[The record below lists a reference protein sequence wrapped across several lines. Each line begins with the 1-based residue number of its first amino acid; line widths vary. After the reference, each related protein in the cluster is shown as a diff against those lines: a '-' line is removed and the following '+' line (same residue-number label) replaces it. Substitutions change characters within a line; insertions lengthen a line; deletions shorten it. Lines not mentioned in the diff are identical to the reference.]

1 MLEKLMGITG
11 VSGTYLQPT
20 ERVEYKGDRNYNK
33 DSFSSPFNASHP
45 RVNDTPGIVN
55 VSPVAN
61 CLDIIA

>member
-11 VSGTYLQPT
+11 VSGIYQHPT

-33 DSFSSPFNASHP
+33 DSFSSAYNTSHP
-45 RVNDTPGIVN
+45 RVNDSPGIVA

>member
-1 MLEKLMGITG
+1 MDKLSGIIG
-11 VSGTYLQPT
+11 NLGIYQQPT

-33 DSFSSPFNASHP
+33 DSFSSPYNASHP
-45 RVNDTPGIVN
+45 RVNDSPGVAG

>member
-1 MLEKLMGITG
+1 MDKLSGIIG
-11 VSGTYLQPT
+11 NLGIYQQPA

>member
-1 MLEKLMGITG
+1 MDKLSGIIG
-11 VSGTYLQPT
+11 NLGIYQQPT

-33 DSFSSPFNASHP
+33 DSFSSPYNASHP